1 MPATVTLEDIQ
12 QPIAEEL
19 AEFERLFRNAVKSRI
34 LLLDKIMH
42 YMIRRK
48 GKQMRPMFV
57 LLSAQLTGG
66 ITPATYRGAALIEL
80 LHTAT
85 LIHDDVVD
93 DADERRG
100 FFSINALWKNKIAVL
115 IGDFLLSRGLLMS
128 LEHDDFALLKITSRA
143 VKLMS
148 EGELLQMEKARKL
161 NIDEVVY
168 FDIIRQKTASLIAA
182 CCESGASSAGA
193 DAHTVEAMRHF
204 GELVGMAFQIKDDLF
219 DYGGSRSGKP
229 VGIDLKEK
237 KMTLPLIH
245 TLNKSSWL
253 ERRRLIHIVRYQNSN
268 PRQVKYLVDFV
279 TAAGGI
285 AYSEQ
290 TMLRFADE
298 ALAILDTLP
307 PSPANTSLRQLV
319 NYTIERDK

>member
-115 IGDFLLSRGLLMS
+115 ISR
-128 LEHDDFALLKITSRA
+128 
-143 VKLMS
+143 
-148 EGELLQMEKARKL
+148 
-161 NIDEVVY
+161 
-168 FDIIRQKTASLIAA
+168 
-182 CCESGASSAGA
+182 
-193 DAHTVEAMRHF
+193 
-204 GELVGMAFQIKDDLF
+204 
-219 DYGGSRSGKP
+219 P
-229 VGIDLKEK
+229 
-237 KMTLPLIH
+237 TLPCS
-245 TLNKSSWL
+245 K
-253 ERRRLIHIVRYQNSN
+253 
-268 PRQVKYLVDFV
+268 
-279 TAAGGI
+279 
-285 AYSEQ
+285 
-290 TMLRFADE
+290 
-298 ALAILDTLP
+298 
-307 PSPANTSLRQLV
+307 SPAAP
-319 NYTIERDK
+319 